1 MPFIA
6 QGIPYTDARVAS
18 IVDTY
23 DPNRLRGPDTGCV
36 VDEQSGE
43 LMLQLSESRD
53 GIYDGT
59 APRLVFLLRSKRG
72 DRKVISGQ
80 QKLINKERK
89 AEITWLLQSVTALT
103 GDCIDQEDW
112 QLAADA
118 LEAVGFHFSMLG
130 VASSKVKRVE
140 DGSK

>member
-1 MPFIA
+1 MAFIA

-18 IVDTY
+18 IVETY

-36 VDEQSGE
+36 VDEQSGD

-59 APRLVFLLRSKRG
+59 SPRLVFLLRSRRG

-80 QKLINKERK
+80 QKKINRERK
-89 AEITWLLQSVTALT
+89 AEITWLLHGVTALT
-103 GDCIDQEDW
+103 GDSIDDSDW

-118 LEAVGFHFSMLG
+118 LRAVGFHFSMLG
-130 VASSKVKRVE
+130 VAESTVQRDEGESK
-140 DGSK
+140 